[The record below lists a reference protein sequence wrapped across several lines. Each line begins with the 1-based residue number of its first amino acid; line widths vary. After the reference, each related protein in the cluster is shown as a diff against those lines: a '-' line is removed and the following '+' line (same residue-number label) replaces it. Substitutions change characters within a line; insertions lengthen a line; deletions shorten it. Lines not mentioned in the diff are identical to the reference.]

1 MVRSTRDH
9 EDLRETKDVLGQ
21 SLRLSLDEA
30 RGIMLKAQGLFDPPP
45 VTKDLDTV
53 QSIIDQ
59 LGVVQ
64 VDTINVVMRSQYLV
78 LWSRLGV
85 YDAGLLDTLLSTRR
99 AVFEYWSHA
108 ASIIPMRDYPYYRAD
123 MVRAYEHHL
132 WTNILDWLR
141 RNPEVVQETLDRI
154 RDSGP
159 MASAD
164 FESPHQRQPTAPW
177 EWYGPKESRRALHTL
192 WTTGHLM
199 ISSRRGSQKIYDLRE
214 RVLAEATEIFDGVLP
229 TDDALPSLQQQA
241 LYFIER
247 SVRALGIVTP
257 SWLWDYFR
265 MRQQLQAAA
274 VGGRITTARAAA
286 SIALEAMVERGIVLP
301 VTISGLDE
309 PAYLATERLPDVAR
323 QRAGEA
329 PERTT
334 LLSPF
339 DNLIWHRSRALDLFD
354 YQVCFEAYVVPEKRR
369 YGYYCL
375 AILHHGRIVGRVDAK
390 ALRNQRLLLVHAIF
404 LEPGLRPNGTLA
416 HGIAGALRELA
427 EFLKLETVRVERCEP
442 ASLAVR
448 LHQLL

>member
-1 MVRSTRDH
+1 MVKSISTHQDVA
-9 EDLRETKDVLGQ
+9 ESKDMLGQ
-21 SLRLSLDEA
+21 PLQLSLDEA
-30 RGIMLKAQGLFDPPP
+30 RGVMLAAQGLFDPPP
-45 VTKDLDTV
+45 TTKDLNTV
-53 QSIIDQ
+53 QAIIDQ

-85 YDAGLLDTLLSTRR
+85 YDAGLLDTLLSIRR

-108 ASIIPMRDYPYYRAD
+108 ASIIPMQDYPYYRAD

-141 RNPEVVQETLDRI
+141 RNPEVVKETLDRI

-164 FESPHQRQPTAPW
+164 FESPRERQPTAPW

-199 ISSRRGSQKIYDLRE
+199 ISSRRGSQKVYDLRE

-241 LYFIER
+241 LHFIER
-247 SVRALGIVTP
+247 SVSALGIVTP

-265 MRQQLQAAA
+265 VRQQLQAAA
-274 VGGRITTARAAA
+274 VGGRATTPRAAA
-286 SIALEAMVERGIVLP
+286 RIALDGLIERGMVLP
-301 VTISGLDE
+301 VSISGLNE
-309 PAYLATERLPDVAR
+309 PAYLATERLPDLAR
-323 QRAGEA
+323 QRAGKE
-329 PERTT
+329 PRRTT

-339 DNLIWHRSRALDLFD
+339 DNLLWHRSRALDLFH
-354 YQVCFEAYVVPEKRR
+354 YEVCFEAYVVPEKRR

-375 AILHHGRIVGRVDAK
+375 AILHHGNIVGRVDAK
-390 ALRNQRLLLVHAIF
+390 AVRNQRVLLVHAIF
-404 LEPGLRPNGTLA
+404 LEPGIRPNDTLTR
-416 HGIAGALRELA
+416 GIAQSLRELA
-427 EFLKLETVRVERCEP
+427 GFLKLETVQVERSEP

-448 LHQLL
+448 LHRLL